1 MAVGAGW
8 LGTGRAWGRGGGCG
22 LLLPPAVSTV
32 FPYGAVV
39 VGVVIVT
46 GLGLSQQGCGLGE
59 GGRNPQAL
67 VCQCVCVSGGV

>member
-1 MAVGAGW
+1 M
-8 LGTGRAWGRGGGCG
+8 
-22 LLLPPAVSTV
+22 LLPPTVSTV